1 MAISQAIGGQRV
13 YGKSNMTNVLITGG
27 SGFFGGLL
35 KRRFLDEG
43 YAATNVDLVRDPD
56 NHPNL
61 TSIQGDIRDKELLA
75 QIFTQGKFAAV
86 FHCAAQLAH
95 DAVDDNLL
103 WTSNVDGTRNLAE
116 AASAAGVR
124 KFIFISSNCLWASN
138 LGHDVT
144 EDEPPSPIELYGR
157 SKLAG
162 EQVLAE
168 YAQDLDV
175 ITIRCPTIID
185 SGRLGLLAILFEFI
199 DDGKKVWVVGDGSN
213 RYQFIYAQDLAT
225 ACLQSLAYRGSNLFH
240 IGSDHVTSLKE
251 VYQAVIQEAESR
263 SRVASLPK
271 GPTIAAMQLAHR
283 LKLSPLGPYHYQ
295 MIAESFVFSTERI
308 RRELGWMPT
317 LTNEQMMVRAYHY
330 YADNRAAIHSRT
342 DVSAHSKPASM
353 GIIRA
358 LKWLS

>member
-1 MAISQAIGGQRV
+1 
-13 YGKSNMTNVLITGG
+13 MTNILITGG
-27 SGFFGGLL
+27 SGFFGSLL
-35 KRRFLDEG
+35 KRRLLDEG
-43 YAATNVDLVRDPD
+43 YACTNIDLVPDPD
-56 NHPNL
+56 THPNL
-61 TSIQGDIRDKELLA
+61 TSIQGDIRDPDLL
-75 QIFTQGKFAAV
+75 QRIFATGNFAAV
-86 FHCAAQLAH
+86 QHCAAQLAH
-95 DAVDDNLL
+95 DAIDDNLL
-103 WTSNVDGTRNLAE
+103 WTSNVNGTRNLAE
-116 AASAAGVR
+116 AAKQHGVR

-157 SKLAG
+157 SKLTG
-162 EQVLAE
+162 EQVLND
-168 YAQDLDV
+168 YAADLDI

-225 ACLQSLAYRGSNLFH
+225 ACIQSLGYSGSNLFH
-240 IGSDHVTSLKE
+240 IGSDHVTSLKQ
-251 VYQAVIQEAESR
+251 VYEAVIREAGSR

-271 GPTIAAMQLAHR
+271 APTIAAMQFAHK

-295 MIAESFVFSTERI
+295 MIAESFVFDTTRI
-308 RRELGWMPT
+308 RRELNWTPT
-317 LTNEQMMVRAYHY
+317 LTNEEMMVRAYRY
-330 YADNRAAIHSRT
+330 YADNRRAIHSRT

-358 LKWLS
+358 LKWFS

>member
-1 MAISQAIGGQRV
+1 
-13 YGKSNMTNVLITGG
+13 MTHVLITGA
-27 SGFFGGLL
+27 SGFFGSLL
-35 KRRFLDEG
+35 KRRLLDEG
-43 YAATNVDLVRDPD
+43 YACTNIDLVPDPD
-56 NHPNL
+56 THEHL
-61 TSIQGDIRDKELLA
+61 TSVQGDIRDSALLGQLFA
-75 QIFTQGKFAAV
+75 GQEFAAV

-95 DAVDDNLL
+95 DAIDDKLL

-116 AASAAGVR
+116 AAREAGVR
-124 KFIFISSNCLWASN
+124 KFVFISSNCLWASN

-168 YAQDLDV
+168 YAADLDV

-199 DDGKKVWVVGDGSN
+199 DDGKKVWVVGDGGN

-225 ACLQSLAYRGSNLFH
+225 ACIQSLNYAGSNLFH
-240 IGSDHVTSLKE
+240 IGSDHVVSLKE
-251 VYQAVIQEAESR
+251 VYEAIIREAGSR

-271 GPTIAAMQLAHR
+271 GPTIAAMQLAHK

-295 MIAESFVFSTERI
+295 MIAESFVFDTSRI
-308 RRELGWMPT
+308 RRELGWIPT

-330 YADNRAAIHSRT
+330 YADNRAAIHART